1 MTPQEQ
7 FEQFIEDHKLTMT
20 HKFVPFSLSRNA
32 EEKDKTLNWKVTLK
46 SPQGQFTFDYQKG
59 VGHLPYPSTYM
70 SNLNGYQKR
79 VVQEAIETAAETG
92 VARKLAVKGKDV
104 TFGLGNATFPNPTI
118 REVLESLSL
127 DSEVKN
133 YLSFESWAK
142 EYGYD
147 QDSRQAEKVY
157 KACQKSAENLSKIL
171 GGSNKID
178 TIREICYELDN
189 EPSPKKVKP

>member
-1 MTPQEQ
+1 MTPQEK
-7 FEQFIEDHKLTMT
+7 FDNFVEEHKLSIS

-46 SPQGQFTFDYQKG
+46 SPNGQFTFDYQKG

-70 SNLNGYQKR
+70 GNLNGYQKR
-79 VVQEAIETAAETG
+79 IINEAVDTAAETG
-92 VARKLAVKGKDV
+92 VARKLVVSGTDVK
-104 TFGLGNATFPNPTI
+104 FNLGNAPFPNPTM

-133 YLSFESWAK
+133 YLSFENWAK

-147 QDSRQAEKVY
+147 EDSIKAEKTY
-157 KACQKSAENLSKIL
+157 KACQKTAESLAKIL
-171 GGSNKID
+171 GGVGKID
-178 TIREICYELDN
+178 EIREICYELDN
-189 EPSPKKVKP
+189 EPSPKKVTP